1 MLCCRLSACA
11 LALGLALASA
21 NESRRKNPSELAKLA
36 QQQKSDAAGSSRKVY
51 EDEDFGLRIPA
62 GWRISRADRP
72 IASLWVDHPGV
83 VQFPAP
89 GHGLLL
95 TKNGY
100 TLDLNN
106 MAGQTSPVPGGRFCE
121 VFRIPWL
128 IDGADVWACGGYLL
142 EKPQEGSEGL
152 LFFNMVFEGLD
163 SETRKTCDIPK
174 DLVFERR
181 WFAGY
186 FSTAKG
192 MWLFD
197 SDGADCAEKAYTL
210 TSGAKAPANLP
221 DVNDP
226 VLKKIIG
233 EAIDIVGS
241 IHYKRCPPHVY
252 RLTRCRKNVE
262 TRQPRW
268 NRGHASRRGETRG
281 RVG

>member
-1 MLCCRLSACA
+1 
-11 LALGLALASA
+11 
-21 NESRRKNPSELAKLA
+21 
-36 QQQKSDAAGSSRKVY
+36 
-51 EDEDFGLRIPA
+51 
-62 GWRISRADRP
+62 
-72 IASLWVDHPGV
+72 
-83 VQFPAP
+83 
-89 GHGLLL
+89 
-95 TKNGY
+95 
-100 TLDLNN
+100 
-106 MAGQTSPVPGGRFCE
+106 
-121 VFRIPWL
+121 
-128 IDGADVWACGGYLL
+128 
-142 EKPQEGSEGL
+142 L

-241 IHYKRCPPHVY
+241 IHYKRCPPARIPVDSLSKE
-252 RLTRCRKNVE
+252 RRNTSAALESRPCLE
-262 TRQPRW
+262 TR
-268 NRGHASRRGETRG
+268 
-281 RVG
+281 